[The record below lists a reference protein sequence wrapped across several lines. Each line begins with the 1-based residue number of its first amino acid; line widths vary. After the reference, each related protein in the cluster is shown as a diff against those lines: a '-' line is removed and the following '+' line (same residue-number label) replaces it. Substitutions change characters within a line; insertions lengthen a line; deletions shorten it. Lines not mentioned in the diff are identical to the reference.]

1 MQLQSEK
8 LGLDVVLHELKQRH
22 VEAFAVAIKPA
33 FELPVAKYRGEVVR
47 AAIAAGWVKS
57 PEWKV
62 ADVGEMKVAQ
72 VRWLSEE
79 FTNAYTAAMEVDPKD

>member
-8 LGLDVVLHELKQRH
+8 LGLDVVLHDLKQRH
-22 VEAFAVAIKPA
+22 VETFAVAIKSA
-33 FELPVAKYRGEVVR
+33 FELPIAKYRGEVVR

-62 ADVGEMKVAQ
+62 ADVGDMKVAA

-79 FTNAYTAAMEVDPKD
+79 FTSVYTAQMEVDPKD